1 MTSVLQ
7 NISMESIFLS
17 KQNIKK
23 LSASIGRN
31 ATKEMVDWTKVKKL
45 DDYESVHMDK
55 SEVLD
60 YLNSEF
66 IKAYKK
72 EPVNVILQDGR
83 KYPKYKIADSVE
95 GYTVD
100 DFRTHDAQFVQE
112 VFRTNENFRYGNRLR
127 KWETGLYKRHYDRE
141 EHEAGLRDTRELNT
155 LERGYD
161 MEKIYGEN
169 EYTSSDSI
177 MYNY

>member
-1 MTSVLQ
+1 MNKEL
-7 NISMESIFLS
+7 NIISMEAVFLS
-17 KQNIKK
+17 KSNIRDM
-23 LSASIGRN
+23 SVYIGRD
-31 ATKEMVDWTKVKKL
+31 ASEEMKKWTKTKKL
-45 DDYESVHMDK
+45 DDYESVQMDY

-60 YLNSEF
+60 YINIEF
-66 IKAYKK
+66 VKAHKK
-72 EPVNVILQDGR
+72 KSDGVSMQDGG
-83 KYPKYKIADSVE
+83 KYPKYKITDNVE

-100 DFRTHDAQFVQE
+100 DFRTHDAQYAQE
-112 VFRTNENFRYGNRLR
+112 VIRSNENFRYGNRFR
-127 KWETGLYKRHYDRE
+127 KWETSLYKRHYDRE